1 MAEAAVALSVAL
13 SFAMYEGLGLLSG
26 GMVSPGYLAL
36 FLEQPL
42 RVLSTLLQ
50 SVIVCLFI
58 RWLSGRVLL
67 YNRRRFML
75 AILLSLALGWAADRF
90 VLRLLPLAQD
100 LRAIGHIVPGLIAN
114 DMFRQG
120 VPRTLLS
127 VLLGAALVRLAL
139 LAVGLL

>member
-1 MAEAAVALSVAL
+1 
-13 SFAMYEGLGLLSG
+13 
-26 GMVSPGYLAL
+26 
-36 FLEQPL
+36 
-42 RVLSTLLQ
+42 VLSTLLQ

-120 VPRTLLS
+120 IPRTLLS